1 MYIYNIYNIY
11 AYIYIYTY
19 IYICLYKN
27 ISLKVTRLFQ
37 FLDNPASFQFT
48 ALINTFLSPTT
59 KAVEFLITLSLL
71 VPSL

>member
-1 MYIYNIYNIY
+1 MHIYTYIHI
-11 AYIYIYTY
+11 YIYIYVY
-19 IYICLYKN
+19 IYIYIYIY

>member
-1 MYIYNIYNIY
+1 MH
-11 AYIYIYTY
+11 IYTYIHIY
-19 IYICLYKN
+19 IYICLYIYIYIYIY

>member
-11 AYIYIYTY
+11 AYIYIDTY
-19 IYICLYKN
+19 IYIYMFIYIYIYIY
-27 ISLKVTRLFQ
+27 ISLEVTRLFQ

-59 KAVEFLITLSLL
+59 KAVEFLITL
-71 VPSL
+71 

>member
-1 MYIYNIYNIY
+1 MHIHTYVHIYIYIYIY
-11 AYIYIYTY
+11 AYIYIH
-19 IYICLYKN
+19 